1 MKQLFRGAGIIVVPE
16 DSIETN
22 DKGDIFVRT
31 KHAKALSN
39 LIFLLKDVYKDK
51 IDYLNKYDFYKFIAE
66 TYNNLICENG
76 DVLENI
82 SELLDYIEGRFG
94 CFAY

>member
-16 DSIETN
+16 SSNETN

-31 KHAKALSN
+31 KFASTLSSIINALKV
-39 LIFLLKDVYKDK
+39 IYRDK
-51 IDYLNKYDFYKFIAE
+51 IDYLNKYDFYRFIAN
-66 TYNNLICENG
+66 TYNDLIKENG

-82 SELLDYIEGRFG
+82 GELLDYVGRR
-94 CFAY
+94 YD